1 MSGEL
6 WDSLRGNN
14 TSKVKE
20 LLEQGADLEGATK
33 SDGWSLLHAAA
44 YTKGNLRMV
53 KLLLDYKADVNARY

>member
-6 WDSLRGNN
+6 WESLRGNN

-20 LLEQGADLEGATK
+20 LLERGADLAGATQN
-33 SDGWSLLHAAA
+33 DGWSLLHAAA

>member
-6 WDSLRGNN
+6 WESLRGNN
-14 TSKVKE
+14 ASKVKE

-33 SDGWSLLHAAA
+33 NDGWSLLHAAA

-53 KLLLDYKADVNARY
+53 KLLLDYKADINARY